1 MKVTCPSY
9 HFVSSRVKEV
19 NSSVSC
25 ILEKI
30 ADKGRSFF
38 EAAVWGTAG
47 VRVGRTKGKD
57 GNVEQGDAQKEEE
70 Q

>member
-1 MKVTCPSY
+1 
-9 HFVSSRVKEV
+9 VKEV

-25 ILEKI
+25 SLQEI
-30 ADKGRSFF
+30 ADNGRSFF
-38 EAAVWGTAG
+38 EAAVWGAAD

-57 GNVEQGDAQKEEE
+57 GNVEKGDAQKEEE